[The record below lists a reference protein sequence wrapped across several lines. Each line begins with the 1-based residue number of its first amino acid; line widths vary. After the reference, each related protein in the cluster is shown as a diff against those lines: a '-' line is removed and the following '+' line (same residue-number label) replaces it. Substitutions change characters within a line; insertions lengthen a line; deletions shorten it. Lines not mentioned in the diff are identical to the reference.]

1 MRGVD
6 PASQLPM
13 KLLIFVGVN
22 VGGFAGWAAG
32 EPFGM
37 MTAFLVSGLG
47 SIIGVYAGW
56 WTARRFL

>member
-1 MRGVD
+1 
-6 PASQLPM
+6 M